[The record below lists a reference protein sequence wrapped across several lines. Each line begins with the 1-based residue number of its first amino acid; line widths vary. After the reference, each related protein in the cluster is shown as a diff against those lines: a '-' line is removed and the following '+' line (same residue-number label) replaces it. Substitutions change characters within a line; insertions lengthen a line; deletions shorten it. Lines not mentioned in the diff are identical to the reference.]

1 MLKFAIFVTDYSV
14 ISDALMH
21 GIEKMRPGF
30 VRFLA
35 ALLLVAWS
43 CFAPGPVVRAQTVP
57 QKTAVRGRIAD
68 EAGNPLAGVTVV
80 ERGTPNGVATHS
92 DGLFLISVRPG
103 AVLDVSCLGYL
114 PRSVEPG
121 SRTELEIVLQEDVKS
136 IEDVIVTA
144 LGLERN
150 YVDLTYAAEN
160 AVKAVVNIEAI
171 QQVEM
176 PQRRGYDPFLE
187 FFGIPQDYGR
197 GDGRPQYR
205 EQRAGGSGVIISED
219 GYIVTNNH
227 VVDGASKLKVKLN
240 DGRSF
245 DAKLIGK
252 DSATDLALLKVE
264 GKELP
269 TLAFGSSDAL
279 RLGEW
284 VLAIGSPF
292 DLQST
297 ITAGIVSAK
306 ARQLGAIPND
316 FRIESFIQTDA
327 AVNPGNSGGAL
338 VNTHGELVGINTLI
352 KSQTGSYVGYS
363 FAIPESIVRKVVVD
377 LKEFGVVQRALL
389 GVQFRVVDQDFL
401 DTEGKELGIKDL
413 GGAYV
418 AAVVEG
424 GAASEAG
431 IRKGD
436 VILDIDGVKIVEP
449 STLQEQIA
457 KRRPNDTVK
466 LSVKRDG
473 KVKRFDVTLRNKAGK
488 TELVTKED
496 VDVVDAL
503 GGKFADAGAKLCRE
517 LDIKG
522 GVQVVGIKADGIL
535 ARARVKQGFV
545 ITHINDRPV
554 YSLSDMQRMTEK
566 VRSIDGVYPNG
577 RSASYTLV
585 E

>member
-1 MLKFAIFVTDYSV
+1 MKKA
-14 ISDALMH
+14 
-21 GIEKMRPGF
+21 
-30 VRFLA
+30 FLI
-35 ALLLVAWS
+35 LGLVAVSAAAGGLTAW
-43 CFAPGPVVRAQTVP
+43 TVS
-57 QKTAVRGRIAD
+57 ADRGDSVAYIER
-68 EAGNPLAGVTVV
+68 EV
-80 ERGTPNGVATHS
+80 ERTP
-92 DGLFLISVRPG
+92 
-103 AVLDVSCLGYL
+103 
-114 PRSVEPG
+114 
-121 SRTELEIVLQEDVKS
+121 
-136 IEDVIVTA
+136 A
-144 LGLERN
+144 LGTQFTSYQAEQ
-150 YVDLTYAAEN
+150 YPDLTYAAEN

-306 ARQLGAIPND
+306 ARQLGAIPNE

-473 KVKRFDVTLRNKAGK
+473 KVKQFDVTLRNKAGK

-566 VRSIDGVYPNG
+566 VGSIDGVYPNG

>member
-1 MLKFAIFVTDYSV
+1 MKKA
-14 ISDALMH
+14 
-21 GIEKMRPGF
+21 
-30 VRFLA
+30 FLI
-35 ALLLVAWS
+35 LGLVAVSAAAGGLTAW
-43 CFAPGPVVRAQTVP
+43 TVS
-57 QKTAVRGRIAD
+57 ADRGGSVAYIERQ
-68 EAGNPLAGVTVV
+68 V
-80 ERGTPNGVATHS
+80 ERTP
-92 DGLFLISVRPG
+92 
-103 AVLDVSCLGYL
+103 
-114 PRSVEPG
+114 
-121 SRTELEIVLQEDVKS
+121 
-136 IEDVIVTA
+136 A
-144 LGLERN
+144 LGTQFTSYQAEQ
-150 YVDLTYAAEN
+150 YPDLTYAAEN

-473 KVKRFDVTLRNKAGK
+473 KVKQFDVTLRNKAGK

-554 YSLSDMQRMTEK
+554 YSLNDMQRMTEK

>member
-1 MLKFAIFVTDYSV
+1 MKKAFLFLGFA
-14 ISDALMH
+14 A
-21 GIEKMRPGF
+21 
-30 VRFLA
+30 LA
-35 ALLLVAWS
+35 AVTGGLTAW
-43 CFAPGPVVRAQTVP
+43 
-57 QKTAVRGRIAD
+57 
-68 EAGNPLAGVTVV
+68 TVV
-80 ERGTPNGVATHS
+80 GNRGTEVA
-92 DGLFLISVRPG
+92 
-103 AVLDVSCLGYL
+103 Y
-114 PRSVEPG
+114 VEREVE
-121 SRTELEIVLQEDVKS
+121 RTP
-136 IEDVIVTA
+136 A
-144 LGLERN
+144 LGNHFTSYQNEQ
-150 YVDLTYAAEN
+150 YPDLTYAAEN

-176 PQRRGYDPFLE
+176 PRRGYDPFLE
-187 FFGIPQDYGR
+187 FFGIPQDYGY

-240 DGRSF
+240 DGRTF
-245 DAKLIGK
+245 DAKLIGT

-264 GKELP
+264 AKDLP
-269 TLAFGSSDAL
+269 TLPFGSSDAL

-363 FAIPESIVRKVVVD
+363 FAIPETIVRKVVVD

-389 GVQFRVVDQDFL
+389 GIQFRVVDQDFL
-401 DTEGKELGIKDL
+401 DAEGKDLGIKDL

-418 AAVVEG
+418 ASVVEG

-436 VILDIDGVKIVEP
+436 VILAIDGVKITEP

-457 KRRPNDTVK
+457 RHRPNDTVK

-473 KVKRFDVTLRNKAGK
+473 DVKQIEVTLRNKAGK
-488 TELVTKED
+488 TELMTKED
-496 VDVVDAL
+496 VDVVEAL
-503 GGKFADAGAKLCRE
+503 GGKFADAGTKLCRE
-517 LDIKG
+517 LEIKG

-577 RSASYTLV
+577 RSASYMLV

>member
-1 MLKFAIFVTDYSV
+1 MKKAFLILGAVAVSAAAGGLTAWAVAGGREGSV
-14 ISDALMH
+14 QY
-21 GIEKMRPGF
+21 IER
-30 VRFLA
+30 
-35 ALLLVAWS
+35 
-43 CFAPGPVVRAQTVP
+43 
-57 QKTAVRGRIAD
+57 
-68 EAGNPLAGVTVV
+68 EV
-80 ERGTPNGVATHS
+80 ERTP
-92 DGLFLISVRPG
+92 
-103 AVLDVSCLGYL
+103 
-114 PRSVEPG
+114 
-121 SRTELEIVLQEDVKS
+121 
-136 IEDVIVTA
+136 A
-144 LGLERN
+144 LGTQFTSYQAEQ
-150 YVDLTYAAEN
+150 YPDLTYAAEN
-160 AVKAVVNIEAI
+160 AVKAVVNIEAV

-176 PQRRGYDPFLE
+176 PRRRGYDPFLE
-187 FFGIPQDYGR
+187 FFGIPQGYDEG
-197 GDGRPQYR
+197 PQFR

-219 GYIVTNNH
+219 GYVVTNNH

-240 DGRSF
+240 DGRTF
-245 DAKLIGK
+245 EAKLIGK
-252 DSATDLALLKVE
+252 DSATDLALLKIE
-264 GKELP
+264 AADLP
-269 TLAFGSSDAL
+269 TVPFGSSDAL

-306 ARQLGAIPND
+306 ARNLGVIPND
-316 FRIESFIQTDA
+316 FSIEAFIQTDA

-377 LKEFGVVQRALL
+377 LKEYGIVQRALL
-389 GVQFRVVDQDFL
+389 GIRYGIVDQDFI
-401 DTEGKELGIKDL
+401 DNMGEETGIKEL

-418 AAVVEG
+418 SSVVEG
-424 GAASEAG
+424 GSASEAG

-436 VILDIDGVKIVEP
+436 VILDIDGVKINDNA
-449 STLQEQIA
+449 TLSEQIGR
-457 KRRPNDTVK
+457 RRPNDKVK

-473 KVKRFDVTLRNKAGK
+473 KVKQIDVTLRNKAGK
-488 TELVTKED
+488 TELITKED
-496 VDVVDAL
+496 VDMVEVL

-554 YSLSDMQRMTEK
+554 YSLGDMQRMTEK

>member
-1 MLKFAIFVTDYSV
+1 MKKA
-14 ISDALMH
+14 
-21 GIEKMRPGF
+21 
-30 VRFLA
+30 FLI
-35 ALLLVAWS
+35 LGLVAVSAAAGGLTAW
-43 CFAPGPVVRAQTVP
+43 TVS
-57 QKTAVRGRIAD
+57 ADRGGSVAYIERQ
-68 EAGNPLAGVTVV
+68 V
-80 ERGTPNGVATHS
+80 ERTP
-92 DGLFLISVRPG
+92 
-103 AVLDVSCLGYL
+103 
-114 PRSVEPG
+114 
-121 SRTELEIVLQEDVKS
+121 
-136 IEDVIVTA
+136 A
-144 LGLERN
+144 LGTQFTSYQAEQ
-150 YVDLTYAAEN
+150 YPDLTYAAEN

-363 FAIPESIVRKVVVD
+363 FAIPESIVHKVVVD

-466 LSVKRDG
+466 VSVKRDG
-473 KVKRFDVTLRNKAGK
+473 KVKQFDVTLRNKAGK

-554 YSLSDMQRMTEK
+554 YSLNDMQRMTEK